1 MNVYLM
7 VDIEGISGIY
17 TREQVVSDGSRF
29 SESKRYMTDDINA
42 CIKAVYYRKTC

>member
-17 TREQVVSDGSRF
+17 AREQVLPEEPRF
-29 SESKRYMTDDINA
+29 QEGRRLMTADINA
-42 CIKAVYYRKTC
+42 CMRGLKEAGVS